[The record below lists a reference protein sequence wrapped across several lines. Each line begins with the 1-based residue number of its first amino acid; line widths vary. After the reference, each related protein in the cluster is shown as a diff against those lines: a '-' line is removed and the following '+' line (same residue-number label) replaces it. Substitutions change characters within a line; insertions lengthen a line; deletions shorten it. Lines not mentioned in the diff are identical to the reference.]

1 MVRGSALTFR
11 LWDDKLAADFRME
24 KQIKDAIKRLVP
36 YRLVLLRRDL
46 LPLWARL
53 TKKNMRRKDMIP
65 ILHFHLVDHCNL
77 NCRGC
82 DNFSPLAK
90 DVFTDV
96 AVFERDCRRMAGL
109 MGGRN
114 RIAEIQLLGGEP
126 LLHPQVTSFMEIAR
140 RYFPETPVNLVSN
153 GLLLPKQGDGFWQ
166 CCKRHGIHIIVTKYP
181 VRLDHQE
188 IERLAGQ
195 HGVELSYYGSTD
207 VVEKTMECVPLDLE
221 GRQDARDSFL
231 RCARAN
237 RCIALDNG
245 KIYTCSLIP
254 YVKYF
259 NRQFNQR
266 LEVTPADCLDIY
278 KVGSLDEILDFLC
291 KPVPF
296 CRYCDVKGTKRG
308 IKFGVSRK
316 EITEWIGERR

>member
-1 MVRGSALTFR
+1 MAE
-11 LWDDKLAADFRME
+11 LA
-24 KQIKDAIKRLVP
+24 
-36 YRLVLLRRDL
+36 
-46 LPLWARL
+46 
-53 TKKNMRRKDMIP
+53 
-65 ILHFHLVDHCNL
+65 
-77 NCRGC
+77 
-82 DNFSPLAK
+82 
-90 DVFTDV
+90 
-96 AVFERDCRRMAGL
+96 
-109 MGGRN
+109 GGRN

-126 LLHPQVTSFMEIAR
+126 LLHPQATSFMEIAR

-266 LEVTPADCLDIY
+266 LEVTAADCLDIY

-291 KPVPF
+291 KPMPF